1 MGNQRK
7 IIKML
12 SKLILALFAAVTIL
26 EGARAGQN
34 LRLLEN
40 ECRDANGLII
50 DCGTLPEDQEEKA
63 GPLGQAIDPSQR
75 KYFKSPTYQL
85 KPRNEKM
92 NDLWNILVPTFET
105 APDLNEVEPKSF
117 PWTLF
122 PNFFK
127 QKANGSFC
135 QDSDE
140 IPP

>member
-105 APDLNEVEPKSF
+105 APDLNEVQPSPSPGPSF
-117 PWTLF
+117 LISS
-122 PNFFK
+122 NRK
-127 QKANGSFC
+127 LMAL
-135 QDSDE
+135 
-140 IPP
+140 